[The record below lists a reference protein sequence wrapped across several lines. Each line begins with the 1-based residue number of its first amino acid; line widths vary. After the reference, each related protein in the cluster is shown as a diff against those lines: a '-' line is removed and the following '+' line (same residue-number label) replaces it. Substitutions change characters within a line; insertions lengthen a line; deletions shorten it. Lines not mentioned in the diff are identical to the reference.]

1 MENSE
6 IRNLKDNELVEKVT
20 AEKANLQR
28 MKFAHAISPLEN
40 PTQIGKTRKLIAR
53 LNTEVRSR
61 ELTKIA

>member
-6 IRNLKDNELVEKVT
+6 IRNLKDNELVDKLN

-40 PTQIGKTRKLIAR
+40 PMLLGKTKKNIAR
-53 LNTEVRSR
+53 LSTEIRSR
-61 ELTKIA
+61 ELTNNA